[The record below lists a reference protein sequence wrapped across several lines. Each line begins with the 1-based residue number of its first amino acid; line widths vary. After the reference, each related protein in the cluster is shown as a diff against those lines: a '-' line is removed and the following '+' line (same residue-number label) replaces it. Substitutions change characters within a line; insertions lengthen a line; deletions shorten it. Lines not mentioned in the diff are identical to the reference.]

1 MENTELNQALRNI
14 YRKYNNTELSNEVL
28 AEFNT
33 PSKEEANVTVF
44 VTPIYMEEGGVSAET
59 VKVTYKDIDYT
70 VLRSSL
76 SASHQAKIPV
86 GKWGR
91 IRVKLTTLKIK

>member
-1 MENTELNQALRNI
+1 MNNELNEALRNI

-28 AEFNT
+28 ENFNT
-33 PSKEEANVTVF
+33 EVKEEANVTVF
-44 VTPIYMEEGGVSAET
+44 VAPIYREEGGVCTET
-59 VKVTYKDIDYT
+59 VEVEYKDVIYS

-76 SASHQAKIPV
+76 SAYHQAKMPV

-91 IRVKLTTLKIK
+91 IRVKLSTLKLK